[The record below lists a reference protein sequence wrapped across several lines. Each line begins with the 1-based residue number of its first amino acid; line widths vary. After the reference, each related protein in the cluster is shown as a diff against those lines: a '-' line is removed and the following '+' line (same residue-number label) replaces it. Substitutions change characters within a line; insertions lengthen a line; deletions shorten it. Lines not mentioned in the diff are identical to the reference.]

1 MITFHTLTFYTYAVG
16 WNVARQSLPADQDVL
31 NTLDMR
37 FLNLT
42 HGISVCKPCPANATV
57 GFVYGDVDI
66 FNSLA
71 KAMAMGLDIIGLT
84 GTGQHTGFLP

>member
-1 MITFHTLTFYTYAVG
+1 MDVLSGTPLTFSAKVSWYYVCKAKY
-16 WNVARQSLPADQDVL
+16 QDVL